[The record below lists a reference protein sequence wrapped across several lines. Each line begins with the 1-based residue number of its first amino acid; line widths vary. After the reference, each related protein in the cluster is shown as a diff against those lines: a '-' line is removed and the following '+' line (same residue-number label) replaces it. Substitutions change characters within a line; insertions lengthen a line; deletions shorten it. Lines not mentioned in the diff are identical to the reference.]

1 MDYQDLVRQ
10 IVDAERNAQAIA
22 RDTQE
27 RQAAQEAELLAE
39 AASIRETAMARAREM
54 VESARQRIDA
64 EAAADLARWDQR
76 LDAAMAA
83 VESADR
89 KHRQDWVVTL
99 FQMIVEDT
107 P

>member
-10 IVDAERNAQAIA
+10 IVDAERSAQAIS
-22 RDTQE
+22 RETKE
-27 RQAAQEAELLAE
+27 RQAAQEAGLQAE
-39 AASIRETAMARAREM
+39 AASIREAAMARARET

-64 EAAADLARWDQR
+64 EAEADLARWDQR
-76 LDAAMAA
+76 LEAAMAA

-89 KHRQDWVVTL
+89 KHRQDWVITL